1 MSFGE
6 QYCES
11 AWHGWPLVTL
21 WPLPAQVQRTVSPT
35 EMLTVLGSNVKP
47 PPVPT
52 VTSKIVLGSDG
63 TPLTAGWPFWS
74 TMRMGAGAAL
84 FAWGMLVCL
93 SPDSA
98 LTKNAMANIAASQ
111 KIPRT
116 AAFDLFMILLLLL
129 CASVPDFLL
138 MNRG

>member
-1 MSFGE
+1 VVV
-6 QYCES
+6 
-11 AWHGWPLVTL
+11 A
-21 WPLPAQVQRTVSPT
+21 
-35 EMLTVLGSNVKP
+35 
-47 PPVPT
+47 
-52 VTSKIVLGSDG
+52 DG

-84 FAWGMLVCL
+84 FAWGMLVRL

-98 LTKNAMANIAASQ
+98 RTKNTIANIVASQ
-111 KIPRT
+111 KIDRN

>member
-11 AWHGWPLVTL
+11 IAQGRPLLTL
-21 WPLPAQVQRTVSPT
+21 WPLPAQVQRTVSPA
-35 EMLTVLGSNVKP
+35 EMLTVSGWNAKSG
-47 PPVPT
+47 PT
-52 VTSKIVLGSDG
+52 ITSKIVLGSDG

-74 TMRMGAGAAL
+74 TMLMGAGAAL
-84 FAWGMLVCL
+84 FAWRMLARL

-98 LTKNAMANIAASQ
+98 LTKNAMANIVASQ
-111 KIPRT
+111 KVTRT

>member
-6 QYCES
+6 QNCELI
-11 AWHGWPLVTL
+11 AHGMPLLTL

-35 EMLTVLGSNVKP
+35 EMLTVLGANVKVP
-47 PPVPT
+47 PGAT
-52 VTSKIVLGSDG
+52 VTSTVVLVADG
-63 TPLTAGWPFWS
+63 APLTAGWPFWS

-84 FAWGMLVCL
+84 FACGMLARL

-98 LTKNAMANIAASQ
+98 LTKNAMANIVASQ
-111 KIPRT
+111 KVVRT
-116 AAFDLFMILLLLL
+116 KFDLFMILLLLL